1 MNPSDRF
8 CDQPDCPLR
17 GARGQ
22 GNIIGHGQQKR
33 RFLCLACGHAFAA
46 SKGTPFYRLRT
57 PAERVAL
64 VLALL
69 GHG

>member
-1 MNPSDRF
+1 MKPADMF
-8 CDQPDCPLR
+8 CDHRDCPLR
-17 GARGQ
+17 GERGQ
-22 GNIIGHGQQKR
+22 GNIIGHGQKER
-33 RFLCLACGHAFAA
+33 RFRCTACGHAVAA

-57 PAERVAL
+57 PAAVVTL